1 MTHTSATTNPSGKT
15 SQSIVFFGSEEFSLY
30 SLRALV
36 EAGYTVAAVVTKP
49 NTRRGRG
56 HAMTEPAVKQF
67 ATAHGIPVWQ
77 PAELR
82 ELLSLIAP
90 LEPVM
95 GVLVSYG
102 RILPPELLDAFTPGI
117 VNLHPSLLP
126 QYRGPSPIESAIA
139 NRDART
145 GVTLMQLASAMDA
158 GPIYAQYPYALDG
171 TETRPELYELLGALG
186 AHALARILPA
196 IAEGTLQPTPQDE
209 TQASYCRLLKKTD
222 AYLDLTTLTPGEA
235 EARVRAYLG
244 FPRSRIIIGVYDLI
258 ILKAHAVMTKKT
270 PLDIPCAN
278 GAFLSIDLLIA
289 PSGRTMTADE
299 FLRGYQL

>member
-1 MTHTSATTNPSGKT
+1 
-15 SQSIVFFGSEEFSLY
+15 VFFGSEEFSLY